1 MTKKRTAILT
11 DTGTNVPAEFVKKH
25 DIREVP
31 LSIIY
36 SDGVYH
42 SGENITTDEVIDRFA
57 TEIPSTSLPSP
68 DDIKKAIE
76 QAKADGYDQ
85 ALFITI
91 SSGLSA
97 TYSTTCMIAEQMPDF
112 PVAVVDTK
120 NIGIGAGVVVM
131 AATKLIEA
139 GEALNEMHDKLEELG
154 RNTRTFFAVKELT
167 YLHHGGRIN
176 EATYR
181 LGSMLNIK
189 PVITC
194 DENTGKYITVK
205 KARGWDKALDAE
217 FSLLQQHAAK
227 FPKVVCAVCCTKA
240 EDRLEEFAQRIRENI
255 PNVSEIVLSGISPD
269 LIVHTGPNLVGLI
282 VSPAVE
288 TE

>member
-1 MTKKRTAILT
+1 MAKKRTAILT
-11 DTGTNVPAEFVKKH
+11 DTGTNVPDDFVKAH
-25 DIREVP
+25 DIRNVP

-68 DDIKKAIE
+68 DAIKKALE

-97 TYSTTCMIAEQMPDF
+97 TYQTTCMIAEQMEDF

-120 NIGIGAGVVVM
+120 NIGIGAGLVVM
-131 AATKLIEA
+131 AATKLVEVCD
-139 GEALNEMHDKLEELG
+139 ALAEMHDKLEELG

-194 DENTGKYITVK
+194 DESTGKYITVK

-217 FSLLQQHAAK
+217 FSLMKQQAAK

-255 PNVSEIVLSGISPD
+255 PNVSDIVLSGISPD

-282 VSPAVE
+282 VSPE
-288 TE
+288 LDS